1 VSTKNLGQLLT
12 VTATFENAAGTK
24 VDPSTVKAD
33 VTTPDGVAT
42 TYVFGTDDE
51 LTKSST
57 GIYVLALTVNQAGP
71 WYGRVYSTGTG
82 QDAEHFHVDVLSYT
96 P

>member
-1 VSTKNLGQLLT
+1 VSVKNLGQALT
-12 VTATFENAAGTK
+12 VTATFENSAGTK
-24 VDPSTVKAD
+24 VDPTTIKAD
-33 VTTPDGVAT
+33 VTTPAGVET
-42 TYVFGTDDE
+42 TYTYPAAQW
-51 LTKSST
+51 TRTST
-57 GIYVLALTVNQAGP
+57 GIYVFTLTMDEAGP

>member
-1 VSTKNLGQLLT
+1 MSVKNLGQLLT
-12 VTATFENAAGTK
+12 VTATFENSSGTK

-33 VTTPDGVAT
+33 VTTPDGEET
-42 TYVFGTDDE
+42 TYVYGTDAQ
-51 LTKSST
+51 LTKSTT
-57 GIYVLALTVNQAGP
+57 GVYVLSLTVDQAGP

-82 QDAEHFHVDVLSYT
+82 QDAEHFHVDVIGYT

>member
-1 VSTKNLGQLLT
+1 MAVKYVGQDLT

-24 VDPSTVKAD
+24 VDPTTIKAD
-33 VTTPDGVAT
+33 VTTPDGEET
-42 TYVFGTDDE
+42 TYTYPSAQW
-51 LTKSST
+51 TRTST
-57 GIYVLALTVNQAGP
+57 GIYVLTLDLDQVGP

-82 QDAEHFHVDVLSYT
+82 KDSEPFHADVKGYT